1 MPQSRRR
8 LALALALL
16 VFVLVLVAH
25 SMWGRAAIEAVSTHT
40 IARGQFRV
48 SHFESGEVWA
58 TRNERITSP
67 RVGGRLTIVHM
78 WPEGERVEVGD
89 LILQYDRGEF
99 EVRLKE
105 REEHLQ
111 QAKVDLESA
120 LADQR
125 QKVSELEMQIEH
137 RTAAIELSR
146 IHIRKGKYASP
157 IEQETRLIHL
167 KQAER
172 SLNESVES
180 LEARYLINKAQLAT
194 LRLRIAQAQKRNDK
208 ALKDY
213 ARLTVYADRPGI
225 LVHEKMEKGVEDRL
239 EKIKEG
245 DTVWGGVA
253 VMTFPDLSVMH
264 VNSQVGEMDV
274 HMIDVGMEALI
285 ELEAFP
291 GPVFHGVV
299 SSVAPM
305 AIKDRG
311 AANVQ
316 VFVMVVDIEEQDE
329 RLYPGM
335 SASVEIIVET
345 LEDVVSSPLRA
356 LHRDAE
362 GKPFVYRLQGRSFE
376 PRQVVLGKR
385 NATAIVIAEGL
396 QMGDVIAL
404 GRPNSTEAF

>member
-1 MPQSRRR
+1 MLHPRRR
-8 LALALALL
+8 IAAGAATFGLTALL
-16 VFVLVLVAH
+16 AGGLSCGGATEE
-25 SMWGRAAIEAVSTHT
+25 AISTHT
-40 IARGQFRV
+40 VARGEFRV

-58 TRNERITSP
+58 TKNERITSP

-89 LILQYDRGEF
+89 LVLQYDRGEF
-99 EVRLKE
+99 ENELKE
-105 REEHLQ
+105 RQERLEQ
-111 QAKVDLESA
+111 TTVNLESA

-125 QKVSELEMQIEH
+125 QKVSELEIQIEQ
-137 RTAAIELSR
+137 RSAAIELSE
-146 IHIRKGKYASP
+146 ISVRKAEYASP
-157 IEQETRLIHL
+157 VEKETRLIRL

-172 SLNESVES
+172 SLKQSRES
-180 LEARYLINKAQLAT
+180 LEARYLINEAQMANLQ
-194 LRLRIAQAQKRNDK
+194 LRIAQAQKRYDK
-208 ALKDY
+208 AKKDY

-225 LVHEKMEKGVEDRL
+225 LVHEKMEKGAEDRL

-264 VNSQVGEMDV
+264 VTSQVGEMDV
-274 HMIDVGMEALI
+274 HMVDVGMDALI

-299 SSVAPM
+299 ANVAPM

-311 AANVQ
+311 AENVQ
-316 VFVMVVDIEEQDE
+316 VFVMVVDIKEQDP

-345 LEDVVSSPLRA
+345 LEDVVSAPLPS
-356 LHRDAE
+356 LHWDAE
-362 GKPFVYRLQGRSFE
+362 GKPFVYQLQGSSFE
-376 PRQVVLGKR
+376 PRPVVLGKR
-385 NATAIVIAEGL
+385 NATAVVVEQGL
-396 QMGDVIAL
+396 QMGDVIAMGDPTL
-404 GRPNSTEAF
+404 N